1 MAITVKKLISEL
13 EKIENKFL
21 EVEIMSLTFDSLELD
36 KVMYKKGDKK
46 VFLNLKIAPKY

>member
-21 EVEIMSLTFDSLELD
+21 EVEFYSVKSKEAITPIERVA
-36 KVMYKKGDKK
+36 KVDKK
-46 VFLNLKIAPKY
+46 VWIFGESK